1 MRVGVANL
9 LRIGTYSDVLITT
22 ADPSSTPGALLSAIH
37 SGHAGLTAIVVRR
50 KGADSDLC
58 HVVLSTAEN
67 QPVRWKESPH
77 EKPEEIAASL
87 WNLMR
92 DDAATKGPGTYDVT
106 LHHAAAEKG
115 SPPKPIAIPIPV
127 GHIREGVDA
136 SAQTALYVAQF
147 CAHNLNAV
155 MTHLP
160 ALVSAVGDALGAFH
174 QATSAVIAKQQEQA
188 AVPAEL
194 ELARLE
200 NERERIR
207 WDRLERLLTGPLGAL
222 QQRMRAK
229 PAALAPAS
237 TTPSAGTSSGASF
250 VEPPKSDPPEIEIV
264 HRARSLV
271 SMLTAN
277 AGLSDQLRTTIGDEI
292 HGALLALANDGA
304 THDQVLD
311 VIARITVH
319 PKRVDVFV
327 MLDGPIADEAEKIAD
342 LATRIS

>member
-1 MRVGVANL
+1 MP
-9 LRIGTYSDVLITT
+9 RIDTYSDVLITT
-22 ADPSSTPGALLSAIH
+22 ADPSSTPGALLSPIH
-37 SGHAGLTAIVVRR
+37 SHHAGLTAIVVRR

-58 HVVLSTAEN
+58 HVVLCTDKNE
-67 QPVRWKESPH
+67 PVRWKESPND
-77 EKPEEIAASL
+77 KPESIAASL

-92 DDAATKGPGTYDVT
+92 DDAATKGPGTYDMT
-106 LHHAAAEKG
+106 MHHAAAEKG
-115 SPPKPIAIPIPV
+115 TPPKPITVPIPV
-127 GHIREGVDA
+127 GHTRDGVDS

-222 QQRMRAK
+222 QQRMRSK
-229 PAALAPAS
+229 PAAIAPSS
-237 TTPSAGTSSGASF
+237 TSTIPGTSSGAAF
-250 VEPPKSDPPEIEIV
+250 VEPPKGEPAEIEIV

-277 AGLSDQLRTTIGDEI
+277 AGLTEQLRATIGDEI
-292 HGALLALANDGA
+292 HAALLALASDGT

-319 PKRVDVFV
+319 PKRIDVFV
-327 MLDGPIADEAEKIAD
+327 MLDGPIADEAEKIAE